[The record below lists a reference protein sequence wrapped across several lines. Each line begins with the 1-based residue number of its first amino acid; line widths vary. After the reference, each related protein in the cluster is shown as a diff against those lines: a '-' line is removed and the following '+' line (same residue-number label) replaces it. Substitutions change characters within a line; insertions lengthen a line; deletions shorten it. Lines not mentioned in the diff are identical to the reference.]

1 LACRRALDKV
11 SLNTMPE
18 PVRPS
23 NLSEYAERT
32 LADLAAAGLGHV
44 ISVGGA
50 LGLLHYLDYRNTHDV
65 DAWWTPTATAKE
77 RERVLATV
85 ESTLRPFGEVRTRQ
99 WGDVVSLELKKGG
112 KTVFGFQIASRSAQL
127 QPPTTLP
134 WTDVELDSL
143 PDLVASK
150 MVALVERGAPRD
162 FRDIYIVCQADLT
175 SPVDCWR
182 LWRERQQQA
191 GSDTDPSR
199 ARLAVETHLTRI
211 SQHRPLETI
220 ADPTQRAEAE
230 AVRSWFTQ
238 ELLHARL
245 D

>member
-1 LACRRALDKV
+1 
-11 SLNTMPE
+11 MPE

-23 NLSEYAERT
+23 HLSEYAEKT
-32 LADLAAAGLGHV
+32 LTALAAAGLGHA

-50 LGLLHYLDYRNTHDV
+50 LGLLHYLDYRTTHDV
-65 DAWWTPTATAKE
+65 DAWWAPAALPE
-77 RERVLATV
+77 DRERVLATI
-85 ESTLRPFGEVRTRQ
+85 EAALLLFGEVRARK

-112 KTVFGFQIASRSAQL
+112 KTVFSFQIASRSAQL

-134 WTDVELDSL
+134 WSDVALDSL

-162 FRDIYIVCQADLT
+162 FRDIYIVCQAGLMR
-175 SPVDCWR
+175 PADCWS
-182 LWRERQQQA
+182 LWRQRQQKA
-191 GSDTDPSR
+191 GSDIDPHR

-211 SQHRPLETI
+211 SQHRPLEAI
-220 ADPTQRAEAE
+220 ADPNQRAEAE

-238 ELLHARL
+238 ELLHAHL

>member
-1 LACRRALDKV
+1 
-11 SLNTMPE
+11 MPE

-23 NLSEYAERT
+23 HLSEYAEKT
-32 LADLAAAGLGHV
+32 LAALAATGLGHA

-50 LGLLHYLDYRNTHDV
+50 LGLLHYLDYRTTHDV
-65 DAWWTPTATAKE
+65 DAWWTSAAFTE
-77 RERVLATV
+77 DRERVLATI
-85 ESTLRPFGEVRTRQ
+85 EAALQPFGEVRARK
-99 WGDVVSLELKKGG
+99 GGEVVSLELKKGG
-112 KTVFGFQIASRSAQL
+112 KTVFSFQIASRSAQL

-134 WTDVELDSL
+134 WSDVALDSL

-162 FRDIYIVCQADLT
+162 FRDIYSVCHAGLVG
-175 SPVDCWR
+175 PAECWS
-182 LWRERQQQA
+182 LWRQRQQKA
-191 GSDTDPSR
+191 GSDIDPHR

-211 SQHRPLETI
+211 SQHRPLEAI
-220 ADPTQRAEAE
+220 ADPDQRAEAE

-238 ELLHARL
+238 ELLHANL